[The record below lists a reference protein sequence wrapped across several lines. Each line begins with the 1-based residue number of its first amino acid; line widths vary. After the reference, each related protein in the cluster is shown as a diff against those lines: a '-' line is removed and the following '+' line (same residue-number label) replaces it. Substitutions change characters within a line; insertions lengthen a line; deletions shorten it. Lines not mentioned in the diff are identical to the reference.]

1 MTDLLCK
8 HIEFLL
14 QENASKN
21 TIIKILTENHQHASN
36 TKEVIS
42 SESFKTV
49 KDNFIKNDD
58 KPKTQNVVFSNRY
71 DTLYP
76 TDDSDESDPSSDVE
90 TLSSGTTSSN
100 ISN

>member
-1 MTDLLCK
+1 MTDLLRK

-21 TIIKILTENHQHASN
+21 TIIKSLAENHQHASN

-49 KDNFIKNDD
+49 KGIKNDY
-58 KPKTQNVVFSNRY
+58 KPKSKNVVFSNRY
-71 DTLYP
+71 HTLYP
-76 TDDSDESDPSSDVE
+76 TDGSDESDSSCDIE
-90 TLSSGTTSSN
+90 TLSSVTTSSN

>member
-1 MTDLLCK
+1 MTDLLRK

-14 QENASKN
+14 QENTSKN
-21 TIIKILTENHQHASN
+21 TIIKILAENHQHASN

-49 KDNFIKNDD
+49 KGNFIKNDY
-58 KPKTQNVVFSNRY
+58 KPKSKNVVFSNRY
-71 DTLYP
+71 HTLYP
-76 TDDSDESDPSSDVE
+76 TDGSDESDSSCDVE
-90 TLSSGTTSSN
+90 TLSSVTTSSN

>member
-1 MTDLLCK
+1 MTDLLRK
-8 HIEFLL
+8 HTDFLL

-21 TIIKILTENHQHASN
+21 TIIKILAENHQHASN

-49 KDNFIKNDD
+49 KGIKNDY
-58 KPKTQNVVFSNRY
+58 KPKSKNVVFSNRY
-71 DTLYP
+71 HTLYP
-76 TDDSDESDPSSDVE
+76 TDGSDESDSSCDVE
-90 TLSSGTTSSN
+90 TLSSVTTSSN